1 MYSVI
6 RSQTFT
12 LAEFPHSEICALT
25 PICGY
30 TQLIA
35 ACHVLHRLLVPRHS
49 PCALNSLNTVSI
61 LSFDYLRVIKSPLV
75 INIEFPENDHVT
87 VNLVRLL
94 LPDLRLA

>member
-1 MYSVI
+1 MDSVI

-61 LSFDYLRVIKSPLV
+61 LINHFRGQSPLV
-75 INIEFPENDHVT
+75 INIEFPENDHCYFQI
-87 VNLVRLL
+87 LL
-94 LPDLRLA
+94 DF